1 MPRIL
6 FVEDDE
12 DIKLSYSGLLKRAGF
27 EVMAVSDKASALEHY
42 ARFKPDLVILDIVL
56 GTDSDAGFEICTELR
71 KHSETL
77 PIIFLTALD
86 SDIDKISGLRLGADD
101 YITKDINIEY
111 LLVRIK
117 ALLRRVE
124 ALSKHKE
131 VASNELKLGDLQ
143 INLDTLTASWRNR
156 PLVLNITQVWMLYGL
171 TKDPNRVCGIQQL
184 MDAANITIQPNTVAV
199 HMMNIRK
206 AFIAIDPGFDAIKNE
221 RGIGYRW
228 MAKKI

>member
-1 MPRIL
+1 MPKIL

-12 DIKLSYSGLLKRAGF
+12 DIRLSYSELLKRAGF
-27 EVMAVSDKASALEHY
+27 EVMAVTNKASALEQY
-42 ARFKPDLVILDIVL
+42 ALFKPDLAILDILL
-56 GTDSDAGFEICTELR
+56 GTDSDAGFEICTALR

-77 PIIFLTALD
+77 PIIFLTSLD
-86 SDIDKISGLRLGADD
+86 SDVDKISGLRLGADD

-124 ALSKHKE
+124 VLSKHNK
-131 VASNELKLGDLQ
+131 VATNELKLGDLQ
-143 INLDTLTASWRNR
+143 INLDTLIASWKHR
-156 PLVLNITQVWMLYGL
+156 PLELNITQVWILHAL
-171 TKDPNRVCGIQQL
+171 TKGPSRVRSVQQL

-206 AFIAIDPGFDAIKNE
+206 AFLAIDPSFDAIKNE

-228 MAKKI
+228 VEG

>member
-12 DIKLSYSGLLKRAGF
+12 DLRLSYSGLLKRAGF
-27 EVMAVSDKASALEHY
+27 EVMAVSDKASALEQY
-42 ARFKPDLVILDIVL
+42 ARFKPDLVLLDIVL
-56 GTDSDAGFEICTELR
+56 GTETDAGFEVCTELR
-71 KHSETL
+71 KLSETL
-77 PIIFLTALD
+77 PIIFLTAMD

-124 ALSKHKE
+124 ALSSKHKKTT
-131 VASNELKLGDLQ
+131 SNELKLGDLQ
-143 INLDTLTASWRNR
+143 INLDTLFASWKNR
-156 PLVLNITQVWMLYGL
+156 PLELNVTQVWMLHGL
-171 TKDPNRVCGIQQL
+171 TKDPNRVCGIQLL
-184 MDAANITIQPNTVAV
+184 MDAANTTIQPNTVAV

-206 AFIAIDPGFDAIKNE
+206 AFIAIDPGFDAIKNV

-228 MAKKI
+228 MEK